1 MSILLVNKPGPNPIK
16 IYAENIFIGSGLG
29 LVSPGLELTLE
40 LTLEIKLVLRLLN
53 KYKELLASRI
63 RGGRLV

>member
-40 LTLEIKLVLRLLN
+40 IKLVLRLLN
-53 KYKELLASRI
+53 KYKELLASKF